1 MNTSVEDL
9 IKQTINSH
17 ADELESVIGNDCSD
31 NYSPTLR
38 SKLISI
44 DREKG
49 LCTLEIMPSVYDQ
62 FNENDCTVGQRYEQS
77 ISIVYNGYFA

>member
-1 MNTSVEDL
+1 MNASYVEL
-9 IKQTINSH
+9 IKETINSK
-17 ADELESVIGNDCSD
+17 ADELEHVIGNDCSD

-49 LCTLEIMPSVYDQ
+49 TCILEVMPSVYDQ
-62 FNENDCTVGQRYEQS
+62 FKENNCTVGQRYEQN
-77 ISIVYNGYFA
+77 INIVYNGYFA